1 MLQSHRV
8 LDLPGLGVTM
18 GLHTAMHPGYRL
30 RVTERRGVIAE
41 DELTRPAVGPSC
53 PLGWP
58 ILTVSLRGQESRAL
72 GRVRG
77 CGREHYF
84 SRGDFTVVEDVSTY
98 RGRAEGDGVRALVLQ
113 WDPAY
118 FNATPPSGFTVGRF
132 AAGEMAKLDVIARA
146 LAAGTPSTELAGH
159 IAALFALLRVH
170 GVVDAL
176 VTKDAVYDEVPPS
189 LRALS
194 ETVDGVL
201 GTLHARPTA
210 VDLTAAIDCSPAHV
224 GRLFTELASRYKLAT
239 TGWRDQVN
247 AFRLTT
253 GAMLMTSPNATTA
266 AVARILGYSSP
277 TALCRA
283 FAHAGMPSPHGVRAA
298 MEALR

>member
-1 MLQSHRV
+1 
-8 LDLPGLGVTM
+8 M
-18 GLHTAMHPGYRL
+18 GLHTAMHPAYRL
-30 RVTERRGVIAE
+30 RVTERTGVIAE
-41 DELTRPAVGPSC
+41 HELTRAAVGLSGP
-53 PLGWP
+53 PGWP

-84 SRGDFTVVEDVSTY
+84 QRGDFTVVEDVATY
-98 RGRAEGDGVRALVLQ
+98 RGRGEGDGVRALIFQ
-113 WDPAY
+113 WDPTW
-118 FNATPPSGFTVGRF
+118 FNATAPRAFAVGQF
-132 AAGEMAKLDVIARA
+132 DSGEMAKVDAIARA
-146 LAAGTPSTELAGH
+146 LEAGMSSAELAVQ
-159 IAALFALLRVH
+159 IAMLFELLRGH
-170 GVVDAL
+170 GVIESQVAP
-176 VTKDAVYDEVPPS
+176 KDLIDDVPPS

-224 GRLFTELASRYKLAT
+224 GRLFTELASRYKLTA
-239 TGWRDQVN
+239 TGWRDHVN

-253 GAMLMTSPNATTA
+253 GAMLMTSPLATTA
-266 AVARILGYSSP
+266 SVARILGYSSP

-283 FAHAGMPSPHGVRAA
+283 FSHAGMPSPHGVRART
-298 MEALR
+298 EALR